1 MRKKAPRTAVA
12 LGVGILAVS
21 VALTGCTGSTGTKTA
36 SGAST
41 VSQAKIDTAMKT
53 PTTLT
58 FWTWVPNIQT
68 EVALFEKKYPAIK
81 VNVENVGQGAADYQ
95 KLRTALKAGKGA
107 PDVAQIEYQYIPS
120 FTVTNNLSDLSSYG
134 ASKLSSQY
142 VPWVWNQVKRGNAIY
157 GIPQDSGPMGNL
169 YRADILKKAGVTTAP
184 ATWADYATTAA
195 QVRAKTGSYMSD
207 LASNDAGQFLGLLWQ
222 AGVKPFGYDGKK
234 GVSVAVNTAAAK
246 KVATYWQTMI
256 QKGDVATDPD
266 FTNAWYEGLA
276 NGKYAGWITAAWGPV
291 FLQGTA
297 GKTSGLWRASALP
310 QTSAGQSASGNWG
323 GSSDA
328 VLKTSTHQIAAYELS
343 KFINNDPA
351 STLDLANK
359 QFLFPTSTST
369 LTEGAFTGQAA
380 PFYGGQKVNSLFA
393 GVSKT
398 VDTKFQWLPYM
409 DYAYSSYNETVGKAL
424 ANKGDLSAGLDA
436 WQKDL
441 TTYGAQQGF
450 TVSK

>member
-1 MRKKAPRTAVA
+1 VRKKASRTAVA
-12 LGVGILAVS
+12 LGTGVLAVTI
-21 VALTGCTGSTGTKTA
+21 ALTGCTGPSGTTSKSTTT
-36 SGAST
+36 T
-41 VSQAKIDTAMKT
+41 VSQGQIDTAMKT

-68 EVALFEKKYPAIK
+68 EVSLFEKKYPAIK
-81 VNVENVGQGAADYQ
+81 VNVENVGQGPAQYQ
-95 KLRTALKAGKGA
+95 KLRTGLKAGKGA
-107 PDVAQIEYQYIPS
+107 PDVAQIEYQYISS
-120 FTVTNNLSDLSSYG
+120 FTATNNLLDLAPYG
-134 ASKLSSQY
+134 GAKLSSQY
-142 VPWVWNQVKRGNAIY
+142 VPWVWNQVKRGNAVY

-169 YRADILKKAGVTTAP
+169 YREDILKKAGITTAP
-184 ATWADYATTAA
+184 ATWADYATAA
-195 QVRAKTGSYMSD
+195 AKVKAKTGSYMSN
-207 LASNDAGQFLGLLWQ
+207 LASNDAGQLIGLLWQ
-222 AGVKPFGYDGKK
+222 AGVKPFGYDGNK
-234 GVSVAVNTAAAK
+234 GVTVNVNTAGAKEVAAN
-246 KVATYWQTMI
+246 WQTLI
-256 QKGDVATDPD
+256 QKGDVSTDPD

-310 QTSAGQSASGNWG
+310 QTSAGQNASGNWG

-328 VLKTSTHQIAAYELS
+328 VLKTSANPLAAYELAQ
-343 KFINNDPA
+343 FINGDPT
-351 STLDLANK
+351 STLDLANQ
-359 QFLFPTSTST
+359 QFLFPTSTAT
-369 LTEGAFTGQAA
+369 LTDPAFTGQAA
-380 PFYGGQKVNSLFA
+380 KFYGGQKVNSLFA

-441 TTYGAQQGF
+441 TAYGTQQGF
-450 TVSK
+450 TVSH